1 MRVQPTVIRQRS
13 LTYSTTPIVQVGRSP
28 RPRSDGVTSV
38 AVWAGSGGSLLLGLD
53 PDVYFTVEMSHV
65 SQLGQR
71 PAAVDA
77 HLVTLQHEVLAA
89 VASGRHVDL
98 WGQTNTERSYLSTL
112 AGKPRS

>member
-1 MRVQPTVIRQRS
+1 MRVQPTVIRQRP

-38 AVWAGSGGSLLLGLD
+38 AVWAGSGGSLLGLD

-98 WGQTNTERSYLSTL
+98 WGQTNTERSYLPTL

>member
-1 MRVQPTVIRQRS
+1 MRVQPTVIRQWS
-13 LTYSTTPIVQVGRSP
+13 LTYSATPIVQLGRSP

-38 AVWAGSGGSLLLGLD
+38 AVCAGSGGSLLLGLD
-53 PDVYFTVEMSHV
+53 ADVYFTVEMSRV

-98 WGQTNTERSYLSTL
+98 WGHTNTARSYLPTL